1 MNAQAVPRTPTPS
14 LRSRFRGF
22 IERLVPWFDRE
33 AEEEWRRGF
42 ARELAT
48 SRTIRAM
55 ADREID
61 RQKTLRGSFSRA
73 DRRLRR

>member
-1 MNAQAVPRTPTPS
+1 M
-14 LRSRFRGF
+14 
-22 IERLVPWFDRE
+22 PWFDRE
-33 AEEEWRRGF
+33 AEEEWRRAF
-42 ARELAT
+42 ARDMAT

-73 DRRLRR
+73 DRRLGR